1 MKALVLTS
9 VLGIFA
15 MISEIIGLKKILW
28 YVVILGLIGILVAT
42 IGDWNLSDPFFY
54 GMMSFDNY
62 AVLFTALLLLLSLL
76 WFFITKE
83 TYDAGEFNQADHYA
97 LILFSLVGG
106 IVLSS
111 YTNLAMLFLGIE
123 ILSIPMYILAGSNK
137 KDLSSNEA
145 SLKYFMMGA
154 FATGILLFGIA
165 LIYGATGSFSLH
177 RIAAYAANHQDGLPT
192 IFYTG
197 MLLILIGLGFK
208 VSAVPFHFWAP
219 DVYQGAPTVITAFMA
234 TLVKTSAF
242 AGFYRIFFNSMG
254 TGNPH
259 FYTTIAAISVVTIL
273 VGNILAISQTSV
285 KRMLA
290 YSGIAQA
297 GYMLLTLL
305 VMNQQ
310 STIALLFYLGS
321 YSVATLAAFAVL
333 NTVSRARGSEDF
345 EAFNSLGKSHPLLA
359 MIMTISML
367 SLAGI
372 PPAVGFF
379 SKFYLFATVL
389 NTGTEGSV
397 WLVAIAIVGS
407 LISVYYYFKLI
418 MAMYAKEGEVK
429 PYEVNFVYKTIL
441 VLMTAAIILL
451 GISPGMIIDKF

>member
-1 MKALVLTS
+1 MKALILTS

-28 YVVILGLIGILVAT
+28 YIAVLGVVGIFILTLS
-42 IGDWNLSDPFFY
+42 DWNLSDTFFY
-54 GMMSFDNY
+54 GMMNFDKY
-62 AVLFTALLLLLSLL
+62 AVLFTSLILLLTLL
-76 WFFITKE
+76 WLFISRE
-83 TYDAGEFNQADHYA
+83 TYETEFNRADHYA
-97 LILFSLVGG
+97 LILFSAVGG

-165 LIYGATGSFSLH
+165 LVYGATGSFSLH
-177 RIAAYAANHQDGLPT
+177 KIAAYVAANQGGLPT

-197 MLLILIGLGFK
+197 ILLIIIGLSFK

-219 DVYQGAPTVITAFMA
+219 DVYQGAPTIITAFMA

-242 AGFYRIFFNSMG
+242 AGFYRLFNYCLG
-254 TGNPH
+254 AGNPH
-259 FYTTIAAISVVTIL
+259 FYTTIAIISAVTIL
-273 VGNILAISQTSV
+273 LGNILAINQTSV

-297 GYMLLTLL
+297 GYMLMTFL
-305 VMNQQ
+305 VLNEQ
-310 STIALLFYLGS
+310 STIALLFYLAS
-321 YSVATLAAFAVL
+321 YSVATLCAFAVL
-333 NTVSRARGSEDF
+333 NTVSKARKNEGF

-359 MIMTISML
+359 IIMTISML

-389 NTGTEGSV
+389 NTGTQSSA
-397 WLVAIAIVGS
+397 WMVAIAIIGS

-418 MAMYAKEGEVK
+418 MAMYAKEGEIK
-429 PYEVNFVYKTIL
+429 TYQVNFMYKTVL
-441 VLMTAAIILL
+441 VIMTAAIILL

>member
-1 MKALVLTS
+1 MKALILTS

-28 YVVILGLIGILVAT
+28 YVAVLGVLGIFVVTLT
-42 IGDWNLSDPFFY
+42 DWNLSDPFFY

-62 AVLFTALLLLLSLL
+62 AVLFSSLLLLLTLL
-76 WFFITKE
+76 WLFISRE
-83 TYDAGEFNQADHYA
+83 TYDNEFNRADHYA
-97 LILFSLVGG
+97 LILFSVVGG

-165 LIYGATGSFSLH
+165 LVYGATGSFSLH
-177 RIAAYAANHQDGLPT
+177 KITAFAVANQGGLPT

-197 MLLILIGLGFK
+197 ILLILIGLCFK

-219 DVYQGAPTVITAFMA
+219 DVYQGAPTIITAFMA

-242 AGFYRIFFNSMG
+242 AGFYRLFYNCLG

-259 FYTTIAAISVVTIL
+259 FYTTIAVISAVTIL
-273 VGNILAISQTSV
+273 VGNILAINQTSV

-297 GYMLLTLL
+297 GYMLLTFL
-305 VMNQQ
+305 VLNEQ

-321 YSVATLAAFAVL
+321 YSVATLCAFAVL
-333 NTVSRARGSEDF
+333 NTVSKARGSEDF
-345 EAFNSLGKSHPLLA
+345 ETFNSLGKSHPLLA
-359 MIMTISML
+359 IIMTISML

-389 NTGTEGSV
+389 NTGTDGSV
-397 WLVAIAIVGS
+397 WLVAIAIIGS

-429 PYEVNFVYKTIL
+429 TYEVPFMYKTIL
-441 VLMTAAIILL
+441 VIMTAAIILL
-451 GISPGMIIDKF
+451 GITPGMIIDKF